1 VAQAWLIF
9 TGEVRKMTE
18 EISFTT
24 ESFYKFVREKKLM
37 GAQCN
42 KCGQITLP
50 PRPMCPKCLSKD
62 LKWKE
67 SPLKG
72 KLLTYTVIHVSPQQ
86 FQSMAPYA
94 VGIVEL
100 ENGAHLPG
108 MIKGTPTDQIK
119 VGMNLTLI
127 FEDMPATTTN
137 AWPQWPRYHFKP

>member
-1 VAQAWLIF
+1 VVQAWSTF
-9 TGEVRKMTE
+9 TGGARKMTE
-18 EISFTT
+18 EIPFTT
-24 ESFYKFVREKKLM
+24 ESFYKFVKEKRLM
-37 GAQCN
+37 AARCN
-42 KCGQITLP
+42 KCGQIILP

-62 LKWKE
+62 LKWTE

-86 FQSMAPYA
+86 FQTVAPYA

-108 MIKGTPTDQIK
+108 MIKGISTDQIK
-119 VGMNLTLI
+119 VGMNLTVN
-127 FEDMPATTTN
+127 FEDAPATT